1 MARTILWVLL
11 ASLSLTAAGDGQS
24 MNDPYS
30 LNLVST
36 ELKVNAAGR
45 RVVRSWAQKGLVRL
59 GDGVSVALLK
69 LLDDSDLKNPEKV
82 RDLLPII
89 RDAFSQPEL
98 IAIEADKKPSVTI
111 FLLNY
116 VRRNIPDPEGQSEI
130 QRTMDFIDKRTEE

>member
-1 MARTILWVLL
+1 MARTILRVILVFV
-11 ASLSLTAAGDGQS
+11 SLTVAGYGQS

-36 ELKVNAAGR
+36 ELNANSGGR
-45 RVVRSWAQKGLVRL
+45 RIVRSWAQKRLVLL

-69 LLDDSDLKNPEKV
+69 ILDDSDLKNPEKV

-89 RDAFSQPEL
+89 RDAFSRPES
-98 IAIEADKKPSVTI
+98 IAIEADRKPRVTL

-116 VRRNIPDPEGQSEI
+116 IRQNISDSEAQSEV
-130 QRTMDFIDKRTEE
+130 QKTMDFIGKGP